1 MYFFLKFLSFLR
13 KLDLLKFLIIILL
26 LLSALSS
33 GSETALTAVSKQRAF
48 RQRDKGA
55 KNANFILKIKDFK
68 DEFITGILLANN
80 LFNILATALMTELL
94 VSEFGGLGV
103 TVATIFMTLMIV
115 IFSEVTPKIFAINKP
130 MTFALR
136 VSKFFYFYTK
146 LIKPIVNLINKISNK
161 IIKIIGLNLNADQ
174 SKIIEEE
181 FEGAVQLQKQY
192 SKDGEYEADYMS
204 NILELKKLKV
214 DELMTHRNE
223 ILYINL
229 DDPYKQNLK
238 IISTSAYTRIPVIK
252 GNFNNLIGIFDIRDL
267 LKDSSMEESNE
278 SIERNTSQPVY
289 IPQNKLAMKQL
300 IDFKSSREHMVLI
313 VDEYGEIQGLITL
326 EDIIEEII
334 GEIFDETDTDET
346 YLEKIDDSNYL
357 FNGNASLREIN
368 RSLDISLPDQFVTL
382 SGLIHDLAKE
392 IPKVGKVFYAG
403 DIKLQIISRYINK
416 INKVKLSI

>member
-1 MYFFLKFLSFLR
+1 MTLIVIIKILA
-13 KLDLLKFLIIILL
+13 IIILL

-229 DDPYKQNLK
+229 EDPYKQNLK

-357 FNGNASLREIN
+357 FNGNASVREIN
-368 RSLDISLPDQFVTL
+368 RSLDINLPDQFVTL

-392 IPKVGKVFYAG
+392 IPKVGKVFYVR
-403 DIKLQIISRYINK
+403 DIKLQIISRSINK

>member
-1 MYFFLKFLSFLR
+1 MTLIVIIKILA
-13 KLDLLKFLIIILL
+13 IIILL

-278 SIERNTSQPVY
+278 SIERNTSKPVY

-357 FNGNASLREIN
+357 FNGNASVREIN
-368 RSLDISLPDQFVTL
+368 RSLNINLPDQFVTL

-392 IPKVGKVFYAG
+392 IPKVGKVFYVG
-403 DIKLQIISRYINK
+403 DIKLQIISRSINK

>member
-1 MYFFLKFLSFLR
+1 MTLIVIIKILA
-13 KLDLLKFLIIILL
+13 IIILL

-33 GSETALTAVSKQRAF
+33 GSETALTAVSKQRAH
-48 RQRDKGA
+48 RQNEKGA
-55 KNANFILKIKDFK
+55 KNANFILKIKEFK

-103 TVATIFMTLMIV
+103 SVATIFMTLMIV

-130 MTFALR
+130 MTFALK

-146 LIKPIVNLINKISNK
+146 LIKPIVNLINKVSNK
-161 IIKIIGLNLNADQ
+161 IIKLIGLNLNADQ

-223 ILYINL
+223 ILFINL
-229 DDPYKQNLK
+229 DDPYKQNFK
-238 IISTSAYTRIPVIK
+238 AISSSTFTRIPVIK
-252 GNFNNLIGIFDIRDL
+252 GDFNNLVGIIDIRDF
-267 LKDSSMEESNE
+267 LKDSSLEESNE
-278 SIERNTSQPVY
+278 SIERNTFHPVF

-300 IDFKSSREHMVLI
+300 IDFKSSREHMALI

-346 YLEKIDDSNYL
+346 YLEKIDSNNYL
-357 FNGNASLREIN
+357 FNGNASVREIN
-368 RSLDISLPDQFVTL
+368 RSLDINLPDQFVTL

-392 IPKVGKVFYAG
+392 IPKVGKVFYIE
-403 DIKLQIISRYINK
+403 DVKLQIISRSINK

>member
-1 MYFFLKFLSFLR
+1 MTLIVIIKILA
-13 KLDLLKFLIIILL
+13 IIILL

-161 IIKIIGLNLNADQ
+161 IIRIIGLNLNADQ

-229 DDPYKQNLK
+229 EDPYKQNLK

-267 LKDSSMEESNE
+267 LKESSMEESNE

-346 YLEKIDDSNYL
+346 YLEKIDDNNYL
-357 FNGNASLREIN
+357 FNGNASVREIN

-392 IPKVGKVFYAG
+392 IPKVGKVFYVG
-403 DIKLQIISRYINK
+403 DIKLQIISRSINK

>member
-1 MYFFLKFLSFLR
+1 MTLIVVIKILA
-13 KLDLLKFLIIILL
+13 IIILL

-48 RQRDKGA
+48 RQRDKGV
-55 KNANFILKIKDFK
+55 KNATFILKIKDFK

-229 DDPYKQNLK
+229 EDPYKQNLK

-357 FNGNASLREIN
+357 FNGNASVREIN
-368 RSLDISLPDQFVTL
+368 RSLDINLPDQFVTL

-392 IPKVGKVFYAG
+392 IPKVGKVFYVE
-403 DIKLQIISRYINK
+403 DIKLQIISRSINK

>member
-1 MYFFLKFLSFLR
+1 MTLIVIIKILA
-13 KLDLLKFLIIILL
+13 IIILL

-278 SIERNTSQPVY
+278 IIERNTSEPVY

-346 YLEKIDDSNYL
+346 YLEKIDDNNYL
-357 FNGNASLREIN
+357 FNGNASVREIN

-392 IPKVGKVFYAG
+392 IPKVGKVFYVG
-403 DIKLQIISRYINK
+403 DIKLQIISRSINK

>member
-1 MYFFLKFLSFLR
+1 
-13 KLDLLKFLIIILL
+13 
-26 LLSALSS
+26 
-33 GSETALTAVSKQRAF
+33 
-48 RQRDKGA
+48 
-55 KNANFILKIKDFK
+55 
-68 DEFITGILLANN
+68 
-80 LFNILATALMTELL
+80 
-94 VSEFGGLGV
+94 
-103 TVATIFMTLMIV
+103 
-115 IFSEVTPKIFAINKP
+115 

-146 LIKPIVNLINKISNK
+146 LIKPLVNLINKISNK

-346 YLEKIDDSNYL
+346 YLEKIDRSNYL
-357 FNGNASLREIN
+357 FNGNASVREIN
-368 RSLDISLPDQFVTL
+368 RSLDINLPDQFVTL

-392 IPKVGKVFYAG
+392 IPKVGKVFYVG
-403 DIKLQIISRYINK
+403 DIKLQIISRSINK

>member
-1 MYFFLKFLSFLR
+1 MTLIVIIKILA
-13 KLDLLKFLIIILL
+13 IIILL

-161 IIKIIGLNLNADQ
+161 IIRIIGLNLNADQ

-357 FNGNASLREIN
+357 FNGNASVREIN

-392 IPKVGKVFYAG
+392 IPKVGKVFYIG
-403 DIKLQIISRYINK
+403 DIKLQIISRSINK

>member
-1 MYFFLKFLSFLR
+1 MTLIVITKILA
-13 KLDLLKFLIIILL
+13 IIILL

-161 IIKIIGLNLNADQ
+161 IIRIIGLNLNADQ

-346 YLEKIDDSNYL
+346 YLEKIDESNYL
-357 FNGNASLREIN
+357 FNGNASVREIN

-392 IPKVGKVFYAG
+392 IPKVGKVFYVG
-403 DIKLQIISRYINK
+403 DIKLQIISRSINK

>member
-1 MYFFLKFLSFLR
+1 MTLIVIIKILA
-13 KLDLLKFLIIILL
+13 IIILL

-267 LKDSSMEESNE
+267 LKDSNMEESNE

-357 FNGNASLREIN
+357 FNGNASVREIN
-368 RSLDISLPDQFVTL
+368 IRLDINLPDQFVTL

-392 IPKVGKVFYAG
+392 IPKVGKVFYVG
-403 DIKLQIISRYINK
+403 DIKLQIISRSINK

>member
-1 MYFFLKFLSFLR
+1 MTLIVITKILA
-13 KLDLLKFLIIILL
+13 IIILL

-267 LKDSSMEESNE
+267 LKDSNMEESNE

-357 FNGNASLREIN
+357 FNGNASVREIN
-368 RSLDISLPDQFVTL
+368 RSLDINLPDQFVTL

-392 IPKVGKVFYAG
+392 IPKVGKVFYVG
-403 DIKLQIISRYINK
+403 DIKLQIISRSINK

>member
-1 MYFFLKFLSFLR
+1 MTLIVIIKILA
-13 KLDLLKFLIIILL
+13 IIILL

-357 FNGNASLREIN
+357 FNGNASVREIN
-368 RSLDISLPDQFVTL
+368 RSLEINLPDQFVTL

-392 IPKVGKVFYAG
+392 IPKVGKVFYVG
-403 DIKLQIISRYINK
+403 DIKLQIISRSINK

>member
-1 MYFFLKFLSFLR
+1 MTLIVIIKILA
-13 KLDLLKFLIIILL
+13 IIILL

-229 DDPYKQNLK
+229 NDPYKQNLK

-357 FNGNASLREIN
+357 FNGNASVREIN
-368 RSLDISLPDQFVTL
+368 RSLDVNLPDQFVTL

-392 IPKVGKVFYAG
+392 IPKVGKVFYIG
-403 DIKLQIISRYINK
+403 DIKLQIISRSINK

>member
-1 MYFFLKFLSFLR
+1 MTLIVIIKILA
-13 KLDLLKFLIIILL
+13 IIILL

-161 IIKIIGLNLNADQ
+161 IIRIIGLNLNADQ

-357 FNGNASLREIN
+357 FNGNASVREIN
-368 RSLDISLPDQFVTL
+368 RSLDVNLPDQFVTL

-392 IPKVGKVFYAG
+392 IPKVGKVFYVG
-403 DIKLQIISRYINK
+403 DIKLQIISRSINK

>member
-1 MYFFLKFLSFLR
+1 MTLIVIIKILA
-13 KLDLLKFLIIILL
+13 IIILL

-48 RQRDKGA
+48 RQRDKGV

-357 FNGNASLREIN
+357 FNGNASVREIN
-368 RSLDISLPDQFVTL
+368 RSLDINLPDQFVTL

-392 IPKVGKVFYAG
+392 IPKVGKVFYVE
-403 DIKLQIISRYINK
+403 DIKLQIISRSINK

>member
-1 MYFFLKFLSFLR
+1 MTLIVIIKILA
-13 KLDLLKFLIIILL
+13 IIILL

-223 ILYINL
+223 ILFINL

-267 LKDSSMEESNE
+267 LKDSNMEESNE

-346 YLEKIDDSNYL
+346 YLEKIDESNYL
-357 FNGNASLREIN
+357 FNGNASVREIN
-368 RSLDISLPDQFVTL
+368 RSLDINLPDQFVTL

-392 IPKVGKVFYAG
+392 IPKVGKVFYVE
-403 DIKLQIISRYINK
+403 DIKLQIISRSINK

>member
-1 MYFFLKFLSFLR
+1 MTLIVIIKILA
-13 KLDLLKFLIIILL
+13 IIILL

-33 GSETALTAVSKQRAF
+33 GSETALTAVSKQRAH
-48 RQRDKGA
+48 RQKDKGA
-55 KNANFILKIKDFK
+55 KNANFILKIKEFK

-103 TVATIFMTLMIV
+103 SVATIFMTLMIV

-130 MTFALR
+130 MTFALK

-146 LIKPIVNLINKISNK
+146 LIKPIVNLINKVSNK
-161 IIKIIGLNLNADQ
+161 IIKLIGLNLNADQ

-223 ILYINL
+223 ILFI
-229 DDPYKQNLK
+229 
-238 IISTSAYTRIPVIK
+238 
-252 GNFNNLIGIFDIRDL
+252 
-267 LKDSSMEESNE
+267 DSLEESNE
-278 SIERNTSQPVY
+278 SIQRNTFQPVF

-300 IDFKSSREHMVLI
+300 IDFKSSREHMALI

-346 YLEKIDDSNYL
+346 YLEKIDSNNYL
-357 FNGNASLREIN
+357 FNGNASVREIN
-368 RSLDISLPDQFVTL
+368 RSLDINLPDQFVTL

-392 IPKVGKVFYAG
+392 IPKVGKVFFIE
-403 DIKLQIISRYINK
+403 DVKLQIISRSINK

>member
-1 MYFFLKFLSFLR
+1 MTLIVIIKILA
-13 KLDLLKFLIIILL
+13 IIILL

-357 FNGNASLREIN
+357 FNGNASVREIN
-368 RSLDISLPDQFVTL
+368 RSLDINLPDQFVTL

-392 IPKVGKVFYAG
+392 IPKVGKVFYVG
-403 DIKLQIISRYINK
+403 DIKLQIISRSINK

>member
-1 MYFFLKFLSFLR
+1 MTLVVIIKILA
-13 KLDLLKFLIIILL
+13 IIILL

-267 LKDSSMEESNE
+267 LKESSMEESNE

-357 FNGNASLREIN
+357 FNGNASVREIN
-368 RSLDISLPDQFVTL
+368 RSLDINLPDQFVTL

-392 IPKVGKVFYAG
+392 IPKVGKVFYVG
-403 DIKLQIISRYINK
+403 DIKLQIISRSINK

>member
-1 MYFFLKFLSFLR
+1 MTLIVIIKILA
-13 KLDLLKFLIIILL
+13 IIILL

-48 RQRDKGA
+48 RQRDKGV

-267 LKDSSMEESNE
+267 LRDSSMEESNE

-346 YLEKIDDSNYL
+346 YLEKIDDNNYL
-357 FNGNASLREIN
+357 FNGNASVREIN

-392 IPKVGKVFYAG
+392 IPKVGKVFYVG
-403 DIKLQIISRYINK
+403 DIKLQIISRSINK

>member
-1 MYFFLKFLSFLR
+1 MTLIVIIKILA
-13 KLDLLKFLIIILL
+13 IIILL

-48 RQRDKGA
+48 RQRDKGE

-229 DDPYKQNLK
+229 GDPYKKNLK

-357 FNGNASLREIN
+357 FNGNASVREIN
-368 RSLDISLPDQFVTL
+368 RSLDINLPDQFVTL

-392 IPKVGKVFYAG
+392 IPKVGKVFYVG
-403 DIKLQIISRYINK
+403 DIKLQIISRSINK

>member
-1 MYFFLKFLSFLR
+1 MTLIVIIKILA
-13 KLDLLKFLIIILL
+13 IIILL

-161 IIKIIGLNLNADQ
+161 IIRIIGLNLNADQ

-346 YLEKIDDSNYL
+346 YLEKIDDNNYL
-357 FNGNASLREIN
+357 FNGNASVREIN

-392 IPKVGKVFYAG
+392 IPKVGKVFYVG
-403 DIKLQIISRYINK
+403 DIKLQIISRSINK

>member
-1 MYFFLKFLSFLR
+1 MTLIVIIKILA
-13 KLDLLKFLIIILL
+13 IIILL

-146 LIKPIVNLINKISNK
+146 LIKPIVNLINKVSNK
-161 IIKIIGLNLNADQ
+161 IIRIIGLNLNADQ

-346 YLEKIDDSNYL
+346 YLEKINDSNYL
-357 FNGNASLREIN
+357 FNGNASVREIN
-368 RSLDISLPDQFVTL
+368 RSLDINLPDQFVTL

-392 IPKVGKVFYAG
+392 IPKVGKVFYVG
-403 DIKLQIISRYINK
+403 DIKLQIISRSINK

>member
-1 MYFFLKFLSFLR
+1 MTLIVIIKILA
-13 KLDLLKFLIIILL
+13 IIILL

-161 IIKIIGLNLNADQ
+161 IIRIIGLNLNADQ

-267 LKDSSMEESNE
+267 LKDSSMEESND

-357 FNGNASLREIN
+357 FNGNASVREIN
-368 RSLDISLPDQFVTL
+368 RSLDINLPDQFVTL

-392 IPKVGKVFYAG
+392 IPKVGKVFYVG
-403 DIKLQIISRYINK
+403 DIKLQIISRSINK